1 MCGRYTLASTV
12 EELAR
17 AFEAATSLDMAA
29 RYNVAPG
36 QGVPVV
42 RLANGGERRMEL
54 LRWGLVPFWAKDP
67 GIGYKMIN
75 ARAETVAQ
83 QPAYREAFKRRRC
96 LIPADGFYEWEK
108 LPGRGKQPHY
118 FRLHSGE
125 PFAFAGLWERWE
137 GEEGLMESCAL
148 ITTTPNAAVGAVHD
162 RMPTILPPEEYAAW
176 LDLETPRPDLQA
188 LLRPYPAE
196 AMSGHPVSPRVNS
209 PKNDDSQV
217 IEPV

>member
-1 MCGRYTLASTV
+1 MASTV

-83 QPAYREAFKRRRC
+83 KPAYREAFKRRRC

-162 RMPTILPPEEYAAW
+162 RMPTILPPGGVRGLARPGDPPPGPAGTAATVPSRSDVRSPGEPEGQQPEE
-176 LDLETPRPDLQA
+176 
-188 LLRPYPAE
+188 
-196 AMSGHPVSPRVNS
+196 
-209 PKNDDSQV
+209 
-217 IEPV
+217 